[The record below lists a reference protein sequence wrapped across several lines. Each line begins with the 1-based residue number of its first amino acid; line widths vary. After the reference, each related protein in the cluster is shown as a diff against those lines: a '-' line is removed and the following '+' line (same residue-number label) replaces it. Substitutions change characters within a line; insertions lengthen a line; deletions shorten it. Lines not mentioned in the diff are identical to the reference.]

1 MSSRMISK
9 KISGNRHCLVGF
21 FAKIVYNRYQVKGGI
36 PLVSVQ
42 EIARMANVS
51 QSTVSKVLNG
61 YSDVSQATRDK
72 VMAIANQM
80 GYVPNAAAISLVKNK
95 SNIIGVIYEV
105 ASGFS
110 NLFFSSILEAFRI
123 EAEASGYTLIL
134 LSQNANSQKTY
145 WMQCLSH
152 KIESVFIISTRDQSS
167 VESELRVHGISVLT
181 LDPMKESSNLIA
193 TDNFQAIRLSLDT
206 LYQLGHRRIA
216 FVQGGLGT
224 YIGKSRLTGYLEYI
238 KERQL
243 PSLYIPSI
251 SNDSYSVQEGYDNT
265 NALLKQFS
273 SIDAIACCSDVLALG
288 AIYALQDQ
296 KLRIPEDV
304 SVMGF
309 DNLRLCEI
317 VRPKLSTIHQDFRQL
332 GKIACETLLTMN
344 TTTQLQPILVEAS
357 LVIRASTMKRL

>member
-36 PLVSVQ
+36 LLISVQ
-42 EIARMANVS
+42 EIARIANVS

-61 YSDVSQATRDK
+61 YSDVSQKTRDK
-72 VMAIANQM
+72 VLAIANQL

-110 NLFFSSILEAFRI
+110 NLFFSSILEAFRM

-167 VESELRVHGISVLT
+167 VESELRTHGISVLT

-193 TDNFQAIRLSLDT
+193 TDNIQAIRLSLDT
-206 LYQLGHRRIA
+206 LYQLGHRNIA
-216 FVQGGLGT
+216 FVQGALGT
-224 YIGKSRLTGYLEYI
+224 YVGKCRLNGYLDFI
-238 KERQL
+238 KEHQL
-243 PSLYIPSI
+243 PSLYIPTI
-251 SNDSYSVQEGYDNT
+251 SNDSYSVQEGYDTT
-265 NALLKQFS
+265 NALLDQFV

-288 AIYALQDQ
+288 ATYALQDR

-309 DNLRLCEI
+309 DDLRLCEI
-317 VRPKLSTIHQDFRQL
+317 VRPKLSTIHQDYYKL
-332 GKIACETLLTMN
+332 GKIACETLLTMKA
-344 TTTQLQPILVEAS
+344 TTQLQPILVEAS
-357 LVIRASTMKRL
+357 VVIRASTTKRL